1 MATAHATKPWVLDRK
16 LGWEQMRNR
25 PNEECASQGHGNE
38 GNHVLVRR
46 NKTHQVHTHKPN
58 QRDVVLGTQVV
69 RNNNRR
75 TNKDGGKQRGKRKQD
90 KTRVEEGKNNANKLK
105 LAHRE
110 EPKCCTSK
118 EVRVA
123 LSKER
128 EGELADKV
136 KRLHELED
144 VRQRLR
150 DENDGKQ
157 PDDETWARE
166 AGAESVQQVLVD
178 VWDGL
183 AARDELVSANI
194 GLVWTIAKY
203 YEPMTFLSF
212 DDLVTEGCI
221 GLLKAARKF
230 DPTSKARFGTY
241 AYNWVRMHVRRAMLG
256 HTGIVRLPEYASREY
271 HKAKKEASDLAKK
284 WGRTPSEEEI
294 ASKVGMPV
302 ERLQR
307 MRVLSSG
314 RSLDTLYDEYK
325 EEPVFKHDNML
336 DVEED
341 VLMCQDLDMVLS
353 TLMPEEAAVIRMRFG
368 LDDGVC
374 RTLREVQQEL
384 DVSHETVRKL
394 EMRGLQ
400 AMRRPACHELLSGY
414 AETFV

>member
-1 MATAHATKPWVLDRK
+1 MATAHATRSWLMDRK
-16 LGWEQMRNR
+16 QGLEQLRNR
-25 PNEECASQGHGNE
+25 PNEECASHGQGNE
-38 GNHVLVRR
+38 GGTVLVRR
-46 NKTHQVHTHKPN
+46 NKAHRVHTSKPN
-58 QRDVVLGTQVV
+58 QRDVVLGNQGV
-69 RNNNRR
+69 RQCNRGAQKEAGMVR
-75 TNKDGGKQRGKRKQD
+75 RKKARD
-90 KTRVEEGKNNANKLK
+90 RTRVGDGKNNANKLK

-123 LSKER
+123 MSKEK

-150 DENDGKQ
+150 DENEGKQ

-166 AGAESVQQVLVD
+166 AGAESVQQVLAD

-294 ASKVGMPV
+294 ASRVGMPV

-307 MRVLSSG
+307 MRLLSG
-314 RSLDTLYDEYK
+314 GKSLDTLFDVYK
-325 EEPVFKHDNML
+325 EEPVFKYGNVL

-341 VLMCQDLDMVLS
+341 VLMCQDLDLVLS
-353 TLMPEEAAVIRMRFG
+353 TLTPDEAAVIRMRFG

-374 RTLREVQQEL
+374 RTLREVQQEM

-414 AETFV
+414 AETFA

>member
-1 MATAHATKPWVLDRK
+1 MTTTHAARTPVMDR
-16 LGWEQMRNR
+16 RNALAQLR
-25 PNEECASQGHGNE
+25 MHPEECATTTRAWNAIDATRERHRPKKQHE
-38 GNHVLVRR
+38 ERDAVLSTNVVRSNAVRSNREAGKKRGTVRR
-46 NKTHQVHTHKPN
+46 DNHKRTDVKTTS
-58 QRDVVLGTQVV
+58 
-69 RNNNRR
+69 NR
-75 TNKDGGKQRGKRKQD
+75 
-90 KTRVEEGKNNANKLK
+90 LK

-123 LSKER
+123 LSKDKEA
-128 EGELADKV
+128 ELAEKV

-144 VRQRLR
+144 ARQRLR
-150 DENDGKQ
+150 DRMEGKQ
-157 PDDETWARE
+157 PNDEEWARE
-166 AGAESVQQVLVD
+166 VGAESVQKVLAD

-183 AARDELVSANI
+183 AAREELVSANI

-221 GLLKAARKF
+221 GLLKAVRKF

-256 HTGIVRLPEYASREY
+256 YTGIVRLPEYASREY
-271 HKAKKEASDLAKK
+271 HKAKKEASELSKVR
-284 WGRTPSEEEI
+284 GQTPSEQEV
-294 ASKVGMPV
+294 ATRVGMPV

-307 MRVLSSG
+307 MRELAGGKSLSM
-314 RSLDTLYDEYK
+314 LFEDYK
-325 EEPVFKHDNML
+325 EEPAFKHDSML

-341 VLMCQDLDMVLS
+341 VLMGQDLDMVLS

-374 RTLREVQQEL
+374 KTLREVQQEL

-414 AETFV
+414 AEMFA